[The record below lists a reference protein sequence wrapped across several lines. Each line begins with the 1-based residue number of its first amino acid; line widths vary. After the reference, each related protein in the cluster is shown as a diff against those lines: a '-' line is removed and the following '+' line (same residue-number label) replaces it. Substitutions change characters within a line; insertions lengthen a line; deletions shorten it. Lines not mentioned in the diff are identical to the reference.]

1 MLLDDLQETFANLRR
16 YRMKLNLE
24 KCTFSVLAGQLLGY
38 IISQRGIEANPS
50 KIKAI
55 EALEPPTQ
63 LRDVQK
69 FAGCLPSLSRFVSRL
84 GEKAMPLYQLM
95 KKTDHFVWSQCAD
108 DAFNDLKRA
117 LSTAPILA
125 APAPREPMLLY
136 IAATPRV
143 ISVVIVVEHAEEGK
157 ELPVQHP
164 VYYLSEV
171 LTLSKQNYPHYQK
184 VAYGVYMAAKK
195 LKHYFEEHPIT
206 VVSTTPLSEIIGCKD
221 ASGRVAKWAIELAA
235 HIIQY
240 KPRMTIK
247 SQIIADFFID
257 WGEHQYLPPAPDS
270 THWRMHFDGSKMLD
284 GVGAGVVLTSP
295 KGEKLQYVLQM
306 HFCASNNVAEY
317 EALVHGLKLAK
328 EIGTRRVLCFRD
340 SDLVVHQV
348 SGEWDAK
355 DANMAS
361 YRFYVQQLCGF
372 FEGCEFHHVPRANS
386 DEADRLSKIGSTR
399 QSVPAGVSLEVIRK
413 PSIKPSPEST
423 SIYVPGDPALALAPP
438 PDSGAAA
445 SRLKEAA
452 SHPSAVG
459 SMKDSGLPPPDQ
471 LP

>member
-1 MLLDDLQETFANLRR
+1 VDDVVVKTKQSGTLLDDLKETFANLRC
-16 YRMKLNLE
+16 YHVKLNPE
-24 KCTFSVLAGQLLGY
+24 KCTFGVPAGQLLGY

-50 KIKAI
+50 KIKPI

-69 FAGCLPSLSRFVSRL
+69 FAGCFASLSRFVSRL
-84 GEKAMPLYQLM
+84 GEKAILLYQLM
-95 KKTDHFVWSQCAD
+95 KKTDHFVWSQRAD

-117 LSTAPILA
+117 LSTMPILA
-125 APAPREPMLLY
+125 MPAPREPMLLY

-143 ISVVIVVEHAEEGK
+143 ISIVIVVECPKEGK
-157 ELPVQHP
+157 ELPIQRP
-164 VYYLSEV
+164 VYYQSEV

-195 LKHYFEEHPIT
+195 LKHYFKDHPIT

-221 ASGRVAKWAIELAA
+221 AMGRVAKWAIQLAA
-235 HIIQY
+235 HTIQY

-247 SQIIADFFID
+247 SQIIADFFAD
-257 WGEHQYLPPAPDS
+257 WGEQQYLPLAPDS
-270 THWRMHFDGSKMLD
+270 THWRMNFDGSKMLGD
-284 GVGAGVVLTSP
+284 LGASVVLTSP
-295 KGEKLQYVLQM
+295 KGDKLQYVLQM

-328 EIGTRRVLCFRD
+328 EIGIQRILCFGD

-361 YRFYVQQLCGF
+361 YRFYVQQLSGF
-372 FEGCEFHHVPRANS
+372 FEGCEFHHVPRANN
-386 DEADRLSKIGSTR
+386 DEADRLSKIGSTK
-399 QSVPAGVSLEVIRK
+399 QDIPTGVSLEIIRK
-413 PSIKPSPEST
+413 PSIKPSSESP
-423 SIYVPGDPALALAPP
+423 SIYVPGDPTLAQVPS
-438 PDSGAAA
+438 PDPGAAT
-445 SRLKEAA
+445 SGLKEAA
-452 SHPSAVG
+452 G
-459 SMKDSGLPPPDQ
+459 
-471 LP
+471 